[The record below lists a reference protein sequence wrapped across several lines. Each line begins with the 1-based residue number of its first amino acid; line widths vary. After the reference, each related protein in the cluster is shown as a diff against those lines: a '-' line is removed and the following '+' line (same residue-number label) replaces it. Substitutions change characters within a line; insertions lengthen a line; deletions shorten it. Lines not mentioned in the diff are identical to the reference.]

1 MPLCLVSRLLPHP
14 CSKHARNSVD
24 CHHHRVTVP
33 QRALDC
39 SPRSW
44 DGASP
49 QPHLQPKQWKQ
60 HVRLAPNMCFTQF
73 SSAHLSPQ
81 RQAQHDIG
89 SRGSD
94 EAAEGHVALRK
105 AKQSK
110 SSRPQTMWCTR
121 YNKVLIREPAKSRGG
136 REVQVG
142 RVCMCVFVFS
152 HSEAGSSAITRKLKY
167 LMNSFSKATQ

>member
-1 MPLCLVSRLLPHP
+1 MLYGLCGLPSPHP
-14 CSKHARNSVD
+14 CSKHARNSVN

-44 DGASP
+44 NGASP
-49 QPHLQPKQWKQ
+49 QPHLQPKQWTQ
-60 HVRLAPNMCFTQF
+60 HVRLAPNMRFAQL

-110 SSRPQTMWCTR
+110 GSRPQAMWCTR
-121 YNKVLIREPAKSRGG
+121 HNKVLIRESAQSRSGC
-136 REVQVG
+136 EVQVG
-142 RVCMCVFVFS
+142 DDRGVCVCVCVSFRTARQGLPRS
-152 HSEAGSSAITRKLKY
+152 HES
-167 LMNSFSKATQ
+167 